1 MKKDTQ
7 PILLIGAGPM
17 AVEYAKVL
25 KSLKVY
31 FLIVGRGLE
40 NAKKFTQLTGCQVIS
55 GGVEKY
61 LQFNSS
67 YPKKAI
73 VAVSEENL
81 GNATLALLEHGFK
94 SILVEKPAGLDLSEI
109 KKVKDLALSKKA
121 EVFVGYNR
129 RFYASVKKALEII
142 NSDGGVLSIFF
153 DFTEPDFKI
162 APLIK
167 APGVKENWFL
177 QNSTHVVDLA
187 FFLAGAPKKITAFT
201 SGSLPWHPKGAIF
214 SGTGITNKEALF
226 SYHANWKGP
235 GRWGVEIVTKKHKLF
250 FRPLEKLKAQDLGSF
265 EIHDVKINDDLD
277 TKFKP
282 GLYKQVQS
290 FFGKKDGLCT
300 IEEQVENLKYY
311 RQILEGK
318 S

>member
-1 MKKDTQ
+1 MKKTP

-25 KSLKVY
+25 KSLKID
-31 FLIVGRGLE
+31 FLVIGRGTE
-40 NAKKFTQLTGCQVIS
+40 SAKRFTEATNHTVIG
-55 GGVEKY
+55 GGVEK
-61 LQFNSS
+61 FFKSNSS
-67 YPKKAI
+67 IYNQAI
-73 VAVSEENL
+73 VAVSEEQL
-81 GNATLALLEHGFK
+81 GKVSIQLLKHGIK
-94 SILVEKPAGLDLSEI
+94 SILVEKPAGLDFSEI
-109 KKVKDLALSKKA
+109 KKVKNLALSKKA

-142 NSDGGVLSIFF
+142 NSDGGILSIFF

-162 APLIK
+162 APLVK

-177 QNSTHVVDLA
+177 QNSTHVVDMA
-187 FFLAGAPKKITAFT
+187 FFLAGTPTKLYSVTR
-201 SGSLPWHPKGAIF
+201 GSLTWHNNGAIF
-214 SGTGITNKEALF
+214 TGCGETDKQALF
-226 SYHANWKGP
+226 SYHADWKGP
-235 GRWGVEIVTKKHKLF
+235 GRWGIELVTKKHKLF
-250 FRPLEKLKAQDLGSF
+250 FRPLEKLQAQDLGSF
-265 EIHDVKINDDLD
+265 EIHDVKIDDDLD